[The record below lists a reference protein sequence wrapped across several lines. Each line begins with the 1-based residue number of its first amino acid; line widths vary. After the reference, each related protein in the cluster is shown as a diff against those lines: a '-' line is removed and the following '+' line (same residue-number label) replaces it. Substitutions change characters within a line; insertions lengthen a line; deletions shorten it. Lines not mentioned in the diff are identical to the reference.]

1 MQDSCCPFC
10 QGQDLKTISCCNRK
24 ISQCLSCGLV
34 SCASEIR
41 DGQLTPQAQA
51 KYETA
56 DYLQVEKKWYQQY
69 KKERI
74 YIQSRFEK
82 RLVEIKKRQKPGKV
96 LDVGCGPGFF
106 LEVAQ
111 KHGWDVFGVDIL
123 EEAIIDASRFLPPSY
138 LYCGTFEKAS
148 FKDRFFDTIVFF
160 ETLEHMVD
168 LKASLVEARRILKD
182 DGLMIITVP
191 NQQGLVSR
199 LLGRYWFDFNRLQ
212 HLYFFDPKTLKMVLE
227 KSGFKI
233 IFQKKE
239 ILYESSLESS
249 LAKLGRY
256 YSCLTWP
263 SFFIEKIAKILGLK
277 KVIIPLELIYVIA
290 QKV

>member
-1 MQDSCCPFC
+1 MQDSCPFC
-10 QGQDLKTISCCNRK
+10 QGQDLKTTSCYNRK

-41 DGQLTPQAQA
+41 DGRLTPQAQI

-69 KKERI
+69 KKEQP
-74 YIQSRFEK
+74 YLQSRFEK
-82 RLVEIKKRQKPGKV
+82 RLKEIEKRQKPGKL

-106 LEVAQ
+106 LKVAQ
-111 KHGWDVFGVDIL
+111 KHGWDVFGLDIL
-123 EEAIIDASRFLPPSY
+123 EEAIIDARRILPPSH
-138 LYCGTFEKAS
+138 LYCGPLEKTS

-168 LKASLVEARRILKD
+168 LKATLVRARIILKD
-182 DGLMIITVP
+182 DGFVIITVP

-199 LLGRYWFDFNRLQ
+199 LLNRYWFDFNRLQ
-212 HLYFFDPKTLKMVLE
+212 HLYFFGPKTLKMVLE

-233 IFQKKE
+233 FFQKNE
-239 ILYESSLESS
+239 ILYESSLENS
-249 LAKLGRY
+249 LAKLRRY
-256 YSCLTWP
+256 YPCLTWP
-263 SFFIEKIAKILGLK
+263 SFFIEKIAKIFGLK
-277 KVIIPLELIYVIA
+277 KIIIPLELIYVIA
-290 QKV
+290 QKN

>member
-10 QGQDLKTISCCNRK
+10 QGKDLKTISCYNRK
-24 ISQCLSCGLV
+24 ISQCLFCGLV

-41 DGQLTPQAQA
+41 DGQLIPQAQI

-56 DYLQVEKKWYQQY
+56 EYLQVEKKWYQQY
-69 KKERI
+69 KKEQPYLLPRC
-74 YIQSRFEK
+74 EK
-82 RLVEIKKRQKPGKV
+82 RLKEIEKRQKPGKV

-123 EEAIIDASRFLPPSY
+123 EEAITDAYRFLPPSH

-160 ETLEHMVD
+160 EALEHMVD
-168 LKASLVEARRILKD
+168 LEATLDKARRILKGG
-182 DGLMIITVP
+182 GLMIITVP
-191 NQQGLVSR
+191 NQKGVVSR
-199 LLGRYWFDFNRLQ
+199 FLGRYWFDFNRLQ
-212 HLYFFDPKTLKMVLE
+212 HLYFFGPKTLKMVLE

-233 IFQKKE
+233 IFQKNE

-249 LAKLGRY
+249 LAKLRRY
-256 YSCLTWP
+256 YPCLTRP
-263 SFFIEKIAKILGLK
+263 SYFVEKIAKILGLK
-277 KVIIPLELIYVIA
+277 KVSIPLEHIYVIA